1 MNEVKSNKITQNNTK
16 EKEKKQN
23 NIEKNKSKYYYYSKT
38 TIFNYSNITKTHL
51 EHSNF
56 MSIK

>member
-38 TIFNYSNITKTHL
+38 IIFDYSNITKTHL
-51 EHSNF
+51 ENSNSNF
-56 MSIK
+56 I